1 MNYFDLFWIFL
12 LFLAFLPYFKQKM
25 MEGARLRLM
34 RDLEKQRGSRVIIL
48 IHRQESMSFLGIP
61 LVKFIDIND
70 SEQVLR
76 AIRLTP
82 DEMPIDMILHT
93 PGGLVLAAEQIA
105 RALRGHKGKVTVFV
119 PHDAMS
125 GGTLIA
131 LSADEIVMDENAV
144 LGPLDPQIG
153 GYPAVSIIKAAQQ
166 KEPKDLDD
174 KTLILKDISEKALVQ
189 MRSFVEN
196 ILKEKLGQRA
206 GEIAERLTGG
216 TWTHDYP
223 ITVEELKAMGIEVST
238 DMPQLVYNLME
249 LFPQPIQNRP
259 SVQFIPLPY
268 EGAPRK
274 VEK

>member
-12 LFLAFLPYFKQKM
+12 LFLAFIPYLKQKM
-25 MEGARLRLM
+25 MEGARIRLM
-34 RDLEKQRGSRVIIL
+34 REMEKRRGSRVIIL

-61 LVKFIDIND
+61 LVKFIDIDD

-76 AIRLTP
+76 AIRMTP
-82 DEMPIDMILHT
+82 QEMPIDMILHT

-105 RALRGHKGKVTVFV
+105 RALKAHKGKVTVFV
-119 PHDAMS
+119 PHYAMS

-153 GYPAVSIIKAAQQ
+153 GYPAVSIIKACQQ
-166 KEPKDLDD
+166 KDPGDLED

-189 MRSFVEN
+189 MRGFVEEL
-196 ILKEKLGQRA
+196 LKDRLGGKAKEVAEK
-206 GEIAERLTGG
+206 LTGG

-223 ITVEELKAMGIEVST
+223 ITVDELKKMGIEVST
-238 DMPQLVYNLME
+238 EMPELVYNLME

-268 EGAPRK
+268 EGSPKR